1 MVILWVRQMSKKI
14 LLIEDEE
21 DFARVVA
28 SYLKR
33 KGFVVT
39 QVTSGQGSLGE
50 LKKKSYELVILD
62 LGLPDVDGLKL
73 CQKIREEEVAP
84 ILILTARDEIEDR
97 VVGLDA
103 GADDYLVK
111 PVSLK
116 ELVARINRL
125 LNRNKNLKPGF
136 RSSVF
141 QFGEIEFDTVR
152 GILNSNGKSVAL
164 TKKEKG
170 VLEYLMLRGGRVLTR
185 MEIMD
190 HVWGEEI
197 NPFSNTVNMVIS
209 SLRRKLGRLS
219 SNRLIHSVHG
229 LGYKFE
235 LQRKETSNERKK
247 SS

>member
-1 MVILWVRQMSKKI
+1 MTEKI
-14 LLIEDEE
+14 LFIEDELE
-21 DFARVVA
+21 FARIITQYLQKNGFLVTHAVGGREGLEKLKA
-28 SYLKR
+28 SQC
-33 KGFVVT
+33 G
-39 QVTSGQGSLGE
+39 
-50 LKKKSYELVILD
+50 LVILD
-62 LGLPDVDGLKL
+62 LGLPDQDGFEVGK
-73 CQKIREEEVAP
+73 KIRKKGGTP
-84 ILILTARDEIEDR
+84 ILILTARDSTEDK
-97 VVGLDA
+97 VKGLNL

-125 LNRNKNLKPGF
+125 LNRNRNLKPGF

-141 QFGEIEFDTVR
+141 QFGEIEFDTVK

-170 VLEYLMLRGGRVLTR
+170 VLEYLMLREGRVLTR

-219 SNRLIHSVHG
+219 SNRLIHPVHG

-235 LQRKETSNERKK
+235 VERKKTSNERKK
-247 SS
+247 TG